1 MATKYL
7 NKLAAGYSTNAF
19 WRTFSG
25 LTSQGSTSPNVT
37 LEQYGANPTNVSLA
51 ARSVQ
56 IYSKV
61 GGVLTSHG
69 PVPFIASGATGAV
82 KISMMYGYDTSN
94 FINGGANGVSS
105 GTLQFGS
112 NGTAAE

>member
-1 MATKYL
+1 MPTKYI
-7 NKLAAGYSTNAF
+7 NKLAAGNGFASYT
-19 WRTFSG
+19 RTFVG

-56 IYSKV
+56 IYAKV
-61 GGVLTSHG
+61 GGLFTSHG

-82 KISMMYGYDTSN
+82 KMSMMYGYDLSTLISGYEA
-94 FINGGANGVSS
+94 ISS
-105 GTLQFGS
+105 GAIYMGS
-112 NGTAAE
+112 NGASAD